1 MKSGGRLAQP
11 FAAFSRE
18 EHDGRMAR
26 ARALMREQ
34 KFACC
39 VVMAPENLY
48 YLGGYESWVSVNSP
62 QALIFTADEPEPTL
76 ILRNVDLAL
85 ALETSW
91 VRDIRTYHLHTE
103 NFAARVAGV
112 LEEKGI
118 RDGRVAIELQSYA
131 LPYTLGREL
140 VAALAPVELIDA
152 TVLLGDLRLAKSPRE
167 MQYIEEAARFANLGL
182 DAARQALK
190 PGITEIGLAA
200 AIEGALRQA
209 GSDYWAIPTELASG
223 RRTPGGHAAPREKP
237 IEPGELVHLEF
248 AGVSN
253 RYHTTALQT
262 LSLGDP
268 GPRAK
273 ELYEIGLQSLRAGI
287 AAVKPGVPVS
297 AAEEASLVPLRRHG
311 LEHAAMMRFGYGI
324 GIAYPPIWL
333 ETLQIS
339 RGFERRFESG
349 MVFVLHSCL
358 ELVEEGI
365 GVIQGGTYALTTSG
379 LRMLVGAGDAPLVM
393 V

>member
-1 MKSGGRLAQP
+1 MAQE

-34 KFACC
+34 KYACC
-39 VVMAPENLY
+39 IVVAPENLY

-62 QALIFTADEPEPTL
+62 QALIFTADEVEPTL
-76 ILRNVDLAL
+76 ILRNVDLSL

-103 NFAARVAGV
+103 NFAARVAGI
-112 LEEKGI
+112 LEEKGVT
-118 RDGRVAIELQSYA
+118 DGRVAIELQSYA
-131 LPYTLGREL
+131 LPYSLGREL
-140 VAALAPVELIDA
+140 AAAMAPIQLVDA
-152 TVLLGDLRLAKSPRE
+152 TVTLGDLRLAKSTRE
-167 MQYIEEAARFANLGL
+167 MQYIEQAAAFTNIGL
-182 DAARQALK
+182 KAARQALK

-200 AIEGALRQA
+200 AIEGALRHA

-223 RRTPGGHAAPREKP
+223 KRTPGGHGAPREKP
-237 IEPGELVHLEF
+237 IEPGDLVHIEF

-297 AAEEASLVPLRRHG
+297 AAEEASLVPLRKHG
-311 LEHAAMMRFGYGI
+311 LEHTAMMRFGYGI

-339 RGFERRFESG
+339 RGFDRKFEIG

-365 GVIQGGTYALTTSG
+365 GIVQGGTYALTQSG
-379 LRMLVGAGDAPLVM
+379 LRMLVGAGDSPLVM
-393 V
+393 A

>member
-1 MKSGGRLAQP
+1 MARE
-11 FAAFSRE
+11 FAAFSKE

-39 VVMAPENLY
+39 IVVAPENLY
-48 YLGGYESWVSVNSP
+48 YLAGYESWVSVNSP
-62 QALIFTADEPEPTL
+62 QALIFTADEAEPTL
-76 ILRNVDLAL
+76 ILRNVDLSL

-91 VRDIRTYHLHTE
+91 VRDIRSYHLHTE
-103 NFAARVAGV
+103 NFAARVAGI

-118 RDGRVAIELQSYA
+118 ADGRVAIELQSYA
-131 LPYTLGREL
+131 LPYSLGQEL
-140 VAALAPVELIDA
+140 AAAMAPIQLVDA
-152 TVLLGDLRLAKSPRE
+152 TVALGDLRLRKSPRE
-167 MQYIEEAARFANLGL
+167 MQYIEQAARFTNIGL
-182 DAARQALK
+182 KAAREALK
-190 PGITEIGLAA
+190 PGVTEIGLAA
-200 AIEGALRQA
+200 AIEGALRHA

-237 IEPGELVHLEF
+237 IEPGELVHVEF

-262 LSLGDP
+262 LALGDP

-273 ELYEIGLQSLRAGI
+273 ELYEIALQSLRAGI
-287 AAVKPGVPVS
+287 AAVKPGVPVA
-297 AAEEASLVPLRRHG
+297 AAEEASLVPLRKHG
-311 LEHAAMMRFGYGI
+311 LEHTAMMRFGYGI

-339 RGFERRFESG
+339 RGFDRRFETG
-349 MVFVLHSCL
+349 MVFVLHSCI

-365 GVIQGGTYALTTSG
+365 GIVQGGTYLLTDAG
-379 LRMLVGAGDAPLVM
+379 LRMLVGAGDAPLVIA
-393 V
+393 

>member
-1 MKSGGRLAQP
+1 MARE
-11 FAAFSRE
+11 FAAFSKE

-39 VVMAPENLY
+39 IVMAPENLY
-48 YLGGYESWVSVNSP
+48 YLAGYESWVSVNSP
-62 QALIFTADEPEPTL
+62 QALIFTAEEAEPTL
-76 ILRNVDLAL
+76 ILRNVDLSL

-91 VRDIRTYHLHTE
+91 VKDIRSYHLHTE
-103 NFAARVAGV
+103 NFAARVAGI
-112 LEEKGI
+112 LEEKGVT
-118 RDGRVAIELQSYA
+118 DGRVAIELQSYA
-131 LPYTLGREL
+131 LPYALGQEL
-140 VAALAPVELIDA
+140 AAAMAPIQLVDA
-152 TVLLGDLRLAKSPRE
+152 TVALGDLRLAKSPRE
-167 MQYIEEAARFANLGL
+167 MQYIAQAAAFTNIGLKAARE
-182 DAARQALK
+182 ALK

-200 AIEGALRQA
+200 AIEGALRHA

-223 RRTPGGHAAPREKP
+223 KRTPGGHAAPRGKP
-237 IEPGELVHLEF
+237 IEPGDLVHIEF

-262 LSLGDP
+262 LALGDP
-268 GPRAK
+268 GPRAR
-273 ELYEIGLQSLRAGI
+273 ELYDIALQSLKAGI
-287 AAVKPGVPVS
+287 AAVKPGVPVA
-297 AAEEASLVPLRRHG
+297 AAEEASLVPLRKHG
-311 LEHAAMMRFGYGI
+311 LEHTAMMRFGYGI

-339 RGFERRFESG
+339 RGFSRRFETG
-349 MVFVLHSCL
+349 MVFVLHSCI

-365 GVIQGGTYALTTSG
+365 GIIQGGTYHLTDAG
-379 LRMLVGAGDAPLVM
+379 PRMLVGAGDSPLVI

>member
-1 MKSGGRLAQP
+1 VAQE
-11 FAAFSRE
+11 FAAFSKE

-26 ARALMREQ
+26 ARALLREQ
-34 KFACC
+34 KFACAI
-39 VVMAPENLY
+39 VVAPENLY

-62 QALIFTADEPEPTL
+62 QAMIFTPDDADPTL
-76 ILRNVDLAL
+76 ILRNVDLSL

-103 NFAARVAGV
+103 NFAARVAGI

-118 RDGRVAIELQSYA
+118 TDGRVAIELQSYA

-140 VAALAPVELIDA
+140 AAAMAPVQLVDA
-152 TVLLGDLRLAKSPRE
+152 TVALGDLRLAKSPRE
-167 MQYIEEAARFANLGL
+167 MQYIERAAGFTNIGLKAARE
-182 DAARQALK
+182 ALK

-200 AIEGALRQA
+200 AIEGALRRA

-223 RRTPGGHAAPREKP
+223 RRTPGGHGAPREKP
-237 IEPGELVHLEF
+237 IEPGDLVHIEF

-297 AAEEASLVPLRRHG
+297 AAEEASLVPLRKHG
-311 LEHAAMMRFGYGI
+311 LEHTAMMRFGYGI

-339 RGFERRFESG
+339 RGFDRKFEVG

-365 GVIQGGTYALTTSG
+365 GIVQGGTYALTPSG
-379 LRMLVGAGDAPLVM
+379 PRMLVGAGDSPLVIA
-393 V
+393 

>member
-1 MKSGGRLAQP
+1 VAQE
-11 FAAFSRE
+11 FAAFSKE

-26 ARALMREQ
+26 ARALLREQ

-39 VVMAPENLY
+39 IVVAPENLY

-62 QALIFTADEPEPTL
+62 QAMIFTPDDADPTL
-76 ILRNVDLAL
+76 ILRNVDLSL

-91 VRDIRTYHLHTE
+91 IRDIRTYHLHTE
-103 NFAARVAGV
+103 NFAARVAGI

-118 RDGRVAIELQSYA
+118 TDGRVAIELQSYA

-140 VAALAPVELIDA
+140 AAAMAPVQLVDA
-152 TVLLGDLRLAKSPRE
+152 TVALGDLRLAKSPRE
-167 MQYIEEAARFANLGL
+167 MQYIEQAAGFTNIGLKAARE
-182 DAARQALK
+182 ALK

-200 AIEGALRQA
+200 AIEGALRRA

-223 RRTPGGHAAPREKP
+223 RRTPGGHGAPREKP
-237 IEPGELVHLEF
+237 IEPGDLVHIEF

-268 GPRAK
+268 GSRAK

-297 AAEEASLVPLRRHG
+297 AAEEASLVPLRKHG
-311 LEHAAMMRFGYGI
+311 LEHTAMMRFGYGI

-339 RGFERRFESG
+339 RGFDRKFEVG

-365 GVIQGGTYALTTSG
+365 GIVQGGTYALTPSG
-379 LRMLVGAGDAPLVM
+379 PRMLVGAGDSPLVIA
-393 V
+393 

>member
-1 MKSGGRLAQP
+1 MAQE
-11 FAAFSRE
+11 FAAFSKE

-34 KFACC
+34 KYACC
-39 VVMAPENLY
+39 IVVAPENLY

-76 ILRNVDLAL
+76 ILRNVDLSL

-103 NFAARVAGV
+103 NFAARVAGI
-112 LEEKGI
+112 LEEKGVT
-118 RDGRVAIELQSYA
+118 DGRVAIELQSYA
-131 LPYTLGREL
+131 LPFSLGREL
-140 VAALAPVELIDA
+140 AAAMAPIQLVDA
-152 TVLLGDLRLAKSPRE
+152 TVALGDLRLAKSARE
-167 MQYIEEAARFANLGL
+167 MQYIERAAKFTNIGL
-182 DAARQALK
+182 KAARQALK

-200 AIEGALRQA
+200 AIEGALRHA

-223 RRTPGGHAAPREKP
+223 KRTPGGHAAPREKP
-237 IEPGELVHLEF
+237 IEPGDLVHVEF

-273 ELYEIGLQSLRAGI
+273 ELYEVGLQSLRAGI
-287 AAVKPGVPVS
+287 AAVKPGAPVS
-297 AAEEASLVPLRRHG
+297 AAEEASLVPLRKHG
-311 LEHAAMMRFGYGI
+311 LEHTAMMRFGYGI
-324 GIAYPPIWL
+324 GVAYPPIWL

-339 RGFERRFESG
+339 RGFNRKFETG

-365 GVIQGGTYALTTSG
+365 GIVQGGTYALTESG
-379 LRMLVGAGDAPLVM
+379 PRMLVGVGDAPLVIA
-393 V
+393 

>member
-1 MKSGGRLAQP
+1 MTSGGGRAQP

-26 ARALMREQ
+26 ARAVMREQ
-34 KFACC
+34 NFACC
-39 VVMAPENLY
+39 IVMAPENLY

-62 QALIFTADEPEPTL
+62 QALIFTADEADPTL
-76 ILRNVDLAL
+76 ILRNVDLSL
-85 ALETSW
+85 AQETSC
-91 VRDIRTYHLHTE
+91 VRDLRTYHLHTE
-103 NFAARVAGV
+103 NFAARVAGI

-118 RDGRVAIELQSYA
+118 RHGRVAIELQSYA
-131 LPYTLGREL
+131 LPYALGREL
-140 VAALAPVELIDA
+140 AEALAPLDLIDA

-167 MQYIEEAARFANLGL
+167 MQYIEKAAHFTNLGL
-182 DAARQALK
+182 AAARQALK
-190 PGITEIGLAA
+190 PGVTEIALAA
-200 AIEGALRQA
+200 AIEGALRHA

-262 LSLGDP
+262 LALGDP
-268 GPRAK
+268 GPRAR

-287 AAVKPGVPVS
+287 AAVKPGAPVS
-297 AAEEASLVPLRRHG
+297 AAEEASLVPLRHYG

-339 RGFERRFESG
+339 RGFDRRFEIG

-365 GVIQGGTYALTTSG
+365 GIVQGGTYALTDSG
-379 LRMLVGAGDAPLVM
+379 LRMLVGAGDSPLVI

>member
-1 MKSGGRLAQP
+1 VAQE

-18 EHDGRMAR
+18 EHRGRMER

-39 VVMAPENLY
+39 IVLAPENLY

-62 QALIFTADEPEPTL
+62 QALIFTADEAEPTL

-103 NFAARVAGV
+103 NFAARVAGI
-112 LEEKGI
+112 LEEKGVA
-118 RDGRVAIELQSYA
+118 DGRIAIELQSYA
-131 LPYTLGREL
+131 LPFSLGREL
-140 VAALAPVELIDA
+140 AAAMAPIQLVDA
-152 TVLLGDLRLAKSPRE
+152 TVLLGDLRLAKSARE
-167 MQYIEEAARFANLGL
+167 MQFIAQAAHFANLGIE
-182 DAARQALK
+182 AARRALK

-200 AIEGALRQA
+200 AIEGALRHA

-223 RRTPGGHAAPREKP
+223 KRTPGGHAAPREKP
-237 IEPGELVHLEF
+237 IEPGDLVHIEF

-297 AAEEASLVPLRRHG
+297 AAEEASLVPLRQYG

-339 RGFERRFESG
+339 RGFNREFEIG

-365 GVIQGGTYALTTSG
+365 GIVQGGTYALTDSG
-379 LRMLVGAGDAPLVM
+379 LRMLVGAGDSPLVIA
-393 V
+393 

>member
-1 MKSGGRLAQP
+1 MAQE

-34 KFACC
+34 KYACC
-39 VVMAPENLY
+39 IVVAPENLY

-62 QALIFTADEPEPTL
+62 QALIFTADEVEPTL
-76 ILRNVDLAL
+76 ILRNVDLSL

-103 NFAARVAGV
+103 NFAARVAGI
-112 LEEKGI
+112 LEEKGVT
-118 RDGRVAIELQSYA
+118 DGRVAIELQSYA
-131 LPYTLGREL
+131 LPYSLGREL
-140 VAALAPVELIDA
+140 AAAMAPIQLVDA
-152 TVLLGDLRLAKSPRE
+152 TVTLGDLRLAKSTRE
-167 MQYIEEAARFANLGL
+167 MQYIEQAAAFTNIGL
-182 DAARQALK
+182 KAARQALK

-200 AIEGALRQA
+200 AIEGALRHA

-223 RRTPGGHAAPREKP
+223 KRTPGGHGAPREKP
-237 IEPGELVHLEF
+237 IEPGDLVHIEF

-297 AAEEASLVPLRRHG
+297 AAEEASLVPLRKHG
-311 LEHAAMMRFGYGI
+311 LERTAMMRFGYGI

-339 RGFERRFESG
+339 RGFDRKFEIG

-365 GVIQGGTYALTTSG
+365 GIVQGGTYALTQSG
-379 LRMLVGAGDAPLVM
+379 LRMLVGAGDSPLVM
-393 V
+393 A